1 MTQLILTQANYL
13 LNPIS
18 VLIQTILRTF
28 SKLVDM
34 AEAGSAIRQTER
46 ELSRLS
52 DYELADIGLSRGD
65 IYHIARSKPVITDC
79 KENINL
85 KGWV

>member
-28 SKLVDM
+28 SKLADM

-65 IYHIARSKPVITDC
+65 IYHISRSKPVVTDC

>member
-1 MTQLILTQANYL
+1 
-13 LNPIS
+13 
-18 VLIQTILRTF
+18 
-28 SKLVDM
+28 M
-34 AEAGSAIRQTER
+34 AGTKSAIRQTER

-65 IYHIARSKPVITDC
+65 IYHISRSKLVITDC